1 MLLIAVGFDAKG
13 YEGFVAHDPK
23 LWTGDH
29 LFVDKSKATYKAL
42 NAKKGSMFGL
52 MKPAV
57 IRAYN
62 AAQGSGVNGNNENAL
77 EGLQMGGTYVI
88 DAEGTMILVH
98 RQKVRARAPPLWG
111 PPSRPVAHARP
122 SATAHAASLAAP
134 PRWLTRAR
142 RCHRSRRSSRRA
154 SSTTP
159 RIPRCSRPR
168 ARPPSRQPRRP
179 RPQSL

>member
-1 MLLIAVGFDAKG
+1 VLLIAVGFDAKG

-88 DAEGTMILVH
+88 DAEGTMVLVH
-98 RQKVRARAPPLWG
+98 RQKGFIDHPENTEVLEAARK
-111 PPSRPVAHARP
+111 
-122 SATAHAASLAAP
+122 AAVKAA
-134 PRWLTRAR
+134 A
-142 RCHRSRRSSRRA
+142 A
-154 SSTTP
+154 
-159 RIPRCSRPR
+159 
-168 ARPPSRQPRRP
+168 A
-179 RPQSL
+179 

>member
-111 PPSRPVAHARP
+111 SPSRPVAHARP
-122 SATAHAASLAAP
+122 SATARAALADA
-134 PRWLTRAR
+134 
-142 RCHRSRRSSRRA
+142 RA
-154 SSTTP
+154 SMPPLAPLFPQGFIDHPENTEVLEA
-159 RIPRCSRPR
+159 
-168 ARPPSRQPRRP
+168 ARKAAVKAAAAA
-179 RPQSL
+179 

>member
-98 RQKVRARAPPLWG
+98 RQKVRARAAPLG
-111 PPSRPVAHARP
+111 LPIAACRARP
-122 SATAHAASLAAP
+122 AECD
-134 PRWLTRAR
+134 RAR
-142 RCHRSRRSSRRA
+142 RVFGSAAAVADAHA
-154 SSTTP
+154 SMSPLAPLFPQGFIDHPENTEVLEA
-159 RIPRCSRPR
+159 
-168 ARPPSRQPRRP
+168 ARKAAVKAAAAA
-179 RPQSL
+179 

>member
-62 AAQGSGVNGNNENAL
+62 AAQSAGWSADEL
-77 EGLQMGGTYVI
+77 RKIGLPEPEKKARVRRRAARKPAASRTTPEPAETSA
-88 DAEGTMILVH
+88 DEGT
-98 RQKVRARAPPLWG
+98 
-111 PPSRPVAHARP
+111 
-122 SATAHAASLAAP
+122 AAG
-134 PRWLTRAR
+134 
-142 RCHRSRRSSRRA
+142 
-154 SSTTP
+154 
-159 RIPRCSRPR
+159 
-168 ARPPSRQPRRP
+168 
-179 RPQSL
+179 